1 MGSTPKPK
9 ENPLSTTRR
18 IVLPDLHCPFHDQ
31 KLLDCWFER
40 LATNW
45 FDGVD
50 IIGDF
55 LDCYTLSRFDTN
67 PQRKVNF
74 QVEVDMGRTIL
85 EEIRALADMGFR
97 SANRSNPGTKPDIRY
112 SEGNHEDRLRKI
124 LWGNCKALAG
134 LRDLTIPEILG
145 LKDLGIKWHSVEN
158 PYKIGDLWY
167 THGDLL
173 RSNAGVSAR
182 AKSDVMGGAVMIGH
196 CHRMGW
202 CPRTTSSGTH
212 DAYECG
218 HMADKAQL
226 DYARAIN
233 NWQLGWAEVTFH
245 SDRNTHHV
253 DFFKV
258 VDRGRERM
266 VIGPEGIIG
275 QWRTRR

>member
-1 MGSTPKPK
+1 M
-9 ENPLSTTRR
+9 ENPMKKQRR
-18 IVLPDLHCPFHDQ
+18 IVLPDLHVPFHDK
-31 KLLDCWFER
+31 KLLDCWFSR
-40 LATNW
+40 
-45 FDGVD
+45 FDEGAFISGVD

-74 QVEVDMGRTIL
+74 QTEVDEGRCIL
-85 EEIRALADMGFR
+85 EKIRALAGR
-97 SANRSNPGTKPDIRY
+97 IDIRY

-134 LRDLTIPEILG
+134 LRDLTIPDILD
-145 LKDLGIKWHSVEN
+145 LDALGIRWHSVEN

-173 RSNAGVSAR
+173 RCHGGMSAR
-182 AKSDVMGGAVMIGH
+182 AKSDAMGGPVMIGH

-202 CPRTTSSGTH
+202 CPKSTSGGTH

-218 HMADKAQL
+218 YMADKSQL
-226 DYARAIN
+226 DYARSIN
-233 NWQLGWAEVTFH
+233 NWQLGWAEVTFYP
-245 SDRNTHHV
+245 DNKAHHV
-253 DFFKV
+253 DFYRV